1 MVFEAGRAEEALAKG
16 LCFSVRNWAVRI
28 LKRLK
33 TLLWHIAWE
42 ALPVRS
48 QSHAVYAT
56 AA

>member
-28 LKRLK
+28 LKRFK